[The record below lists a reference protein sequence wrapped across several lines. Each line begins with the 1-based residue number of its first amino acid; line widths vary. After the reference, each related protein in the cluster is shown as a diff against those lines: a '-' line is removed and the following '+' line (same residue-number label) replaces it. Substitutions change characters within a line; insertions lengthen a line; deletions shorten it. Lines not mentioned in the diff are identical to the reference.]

1 MSQLSLNLV
10 AIAIFLMTMT
20 SLLSPLV
27 HLSAAWPAIATFSLL
42 GIATL
47 DTFSFQGQGS
57 NLLLDWLAGFSVE
70 HRQRVA
76 RHEAGHFLVA
86 QLMDIPVTGYALTAW
101 TAMRQGH
108 PGYGGVRFDSQEL
121 DAELA
126 QGTLS
131 GQLLDRYCTIW
142 MAGIAAEAIAYDTV
156 AGGGDDRQ
164 KLRGVLTQL
173 NLPPQ
178 AAQLKERLAII
189 RAKDLLKTHGEALEA
204 LTTALSQRSSV
215 AECQAM
221 IATYRQLDGPI
232 LETIK

>member
-20 SLLSPLV
+20 SLLGPLV
-27 HLSAAWPAIATFSLL
+27 HLSPAIPAIATFSLL

-57 NLLLDWLAGFSVE
+57 NVLLDWLAGFSDD

-86 QLMDIPVTGYALTAW
+86 HLVNIPVTGYTLTAW
-101 TAMRQGH
+101 EAMRQGYA
-108 PGYGGVRFDSQEL
+108 GYGGVQFDTQEL

-142 MAGIAAEAIAYDTV
+142 MAGIAAEAIAYPTV
-156 AGGGDDRQ
+156 EGGADDRQ
-164 KLRGVLTQL
+164 KLRIVLGQL
-173 NLPPQ
+173 QLSAQ
-178 AAQLKERLAII
+178 DAQLKERLAII
-189 RAKDLLKTHGEALEA
+189 RAKDLLKTHGEVLES
-204 LTTALSQRSSV
+204 LSV
-215 AECQAM
+215 ALIQRASVVECQAI
-221 IATYRQLDGPI
+221 IAAYTPPNSVTL
-232 LETIK
+232 